1 MFKKLFKNTVKK
13 LSDEAVKEAEK
24 FLGAG
29 KGKEKK
35 KLAVSYVID
44 KLPVPGIFKPALKV
58 LLSDLIDE
66 SIEFAVRRLNTAKS
80 IEFAVRRLN
89 AAKIKK

>member
-13 LSDEAVKEAEK
+13 LSDEAVKAVEESI
-24 FLGAG
+24 GAG

-35 KLAVSYVID
+35 KLAISYVID

-58 LLSDLIDE
+58 LLNDLIDE
-66 SIEFAVRRLNTAKS
+66 SIEFAVRRLNAAKS

>member
-13 LSDEAVKEAEK
+13 LSDEAVKAVEESI
-24 FLGAG
+24 GAG

-66 SIEFAVRRLNTAKS
+66 SIEFAVRRLN
-80 IEFAVRRLN
+80 